1 MATTVGPTPPKAP
14 DLTTSSVGLGIGV
27 NADAANAPAAKA
39 KVTLFGVD
47 ALEAQ
52 KAALEIKSAKAA
64 KISGP
69 DVPGATVLSEFP
81 IQDLGQITTQGRYAQ
96 GFRLDGS
103 SLRLMWLNVRRT
115 QEKDGAAGF
124 EVFFQAQGAT
134 IENFKKRLE
143 QAGATAGS
151 YKFHSADVD
160 ETDKTKSVLKKS
172 GSDWGPSTQSS
183 LKLEQAGKWTV
194 EMVTDKPEAL
204 KGAFRI
210 HVQGNDADATAA
222 LQEVIKKL
230 GLQSLFAPPAP
241 NALERFKLLRF
252 MWQVA
257 PGAADHLRF
266 KELSQLAEALP
277 DAINLAE
284 PDPAKLKLVDEAKL
298 DSPEMKE
305 RGQLA
310 TLLYQKSP
318 QAFLKWA
325 KDAEPLVLS
334 SGGSNSALKSAL
346 STAGIADGSE
356 PMKAALAKEP
366 VLDEVKSLLELGVLA
381 KTNSGA
387 ADALILRDLE
397 TVKLGELHQALTNVG
412 IDPTSDRVKN
422 LRFEEVYP
430 GYFTVIDPALPEEL
444 KAAGARYL
452 YSTSDNAERVWT
464 MLTGGQKAS
473 LTRFQEGLII
483 QGKSSDS
490 DFGTGGA
497 SSVFS
502 RLVTDSIIQKAKKD
516 TSTSSYSDTNFNDW
530 GGSRPFKLI
539 INRRALA
546 RTDWYG
552 YNADRFGRTTDLKAE
567 NHGSAIVKTING
579 SYSRSNE
586 VMFPVGNDPSY
597 VDFVVAPSEEKKKE
611 LVDFLLSKGMTELN
625 GKPVAELVIVR
636 TRFFEHPD
644 DLTLSAAVRDAL
656 MTLGFQAEIE
666 AAKGAAKAAA
676 EAALKEQLP
685 AIASNLVTAGAKGTL
700 LQNGDSSAT
709 NKVSAE
715 AADALKSNAE
725 ALAKLTPASS
735 AGLLQAAALPAA
747 EETLTKT
754 LSEPAL
760 YSTWQLDSSIKSL
773 AENGLSTVL
782 EPVIASVIAAQVA
795 ALTPTANTPDARQE
809 LRKAL
814 ESALK
819 AELEPLIKARVLE
832 KGTEAGRQKVASMVS
847 SNASFGNLKAAK
859 EAARAAAAAAGQAAL
874 DAQVVSE
881 VVSSTAAAITPK
893 ATEGLLSMLKSSGS
907 SWLRSSVQAAYS
919 AKAEEIANQV
929 CTEVVLPHALEGT
942 KASAA
947 EAAAK
952 AMQQFSATYPDK
964 SGDDEKAKVPE
975 TVTATITEL
984 VETATKT
991 LGQNVAGGVASAHL
1005 TPAIQA
1011 IESGPLYAELAAE
1024 MVAARSA
1031 AAAQKAVEDVIA
1043 GAAQKIADDAV
1054 SSVVPKVVEA
1064 LKSPLADTLVPPA
1077 LDRAVASIL
1086 QSQLSSLSYSKI
1098 NPAVNEIMKKLTTP
1112 PSSGT

>member
-1 MATTVGPTPPKAP
+1 MATTVGPTPLKAP
-14 DLTTSSVGLGIGV
+14 DVATPSVGLGSDVVAGLET
-27 NADAANAPAAKA
+27 PAAKA
-39 KVTLFGVD
+39 KVALFGVD

-52 KAALEIKSAKAA
+52 KASLEIKSAKAA

-81 IQDLGQITTQGRYAQ
+81 IQDLGQITTHGRYAQ

-115 QEKDGAAGF
+115 QEKDGTPGF

-134 IENFKKRLE
+134 VESFKKRLE

-160 ETDKTKSVLKKS
+160 ETDPNKAVLKKS
-172 GSDWGPSTQSS
+172 GSDWGPSSQST
-183 LKLEQAGKWTV
+183 LKLEQPGKWTV

-210 HVQGNDADATAA
+210 HLQGNDAEATAA
-222 LQEVIKKL
+222 LQEAIKKL

-266 KELSQLAEALP
+266 KDLPQLAEALP
-277 DAINLAE
+277 EAINLAE
-284 PDPAKLKLVDEAKL
+284 PDPAKLKLIDEATL
-298 DSPEMKE
+298 DAAEMKE

-310 TLLYQKSP
+310 TLLFQKSP

-325 KDAEPLVLS
+325 KDAEPLVLG

-346 STAGIADGSE
+346 SAAGISEGSE
-356 PMKAALAKEP
+356 PMTAALATAP
-366 VLDEVKSLLELGVLA
+366 ALDDVKALLELGVLA
-381 KTNSGA
+381 KTNNGA
-387 ADALILRDLE
+387 AEALILRDLE
-397 TVKLGELHQALTNVG
+397 TVKVSELHKALEKVG
-412 IDPTSDRVKN
+412 IDPNSDRVKN

-430 GYFTVIDPALPEEL
+430 GYFTVIDPALPDEL

-452 YSTSDNAERVWT
+452 YSTSDNPERVWT

-516 TSTSSYSDTNFNDW
+516 TSSSSYSDTNFNDW
-530 GGSRPFKLI
+530 SGSRPYKLI

-546 RTDWYG
+546 RTDWYA

-586 VMFPVGNDPSY
+586 VMFPVGNDPSF
-597 VDFVVAPSEEKKKE
+597 VDFVVAPSEAKKKE
-611 LVDFLLSKGMTELN
+611 LVDFLLSKGLTELN
-625 GKPVAELVIVR
+625 GKPVDELVIVR
-636 TRFFEHPD
+636 TKFFEHPD
-644 DLTLSAAVRDAL
+644 DLTLPAAVRDAL
-656 MTLGFQAEIE
+656 MDLGFKAEIE
-666 AAKGAAKAAA
+666 AAKAAAKTAA

-685 AIASNLVTAGAKGTL
+685 EIAASLVNAGAKAAL
-700 LQNGDSSAT
+700 LQSGDQSAT
-709 NKVSAE
+709 NKVTTE
-715 AADALKSNAE
+715 ATDALKANAA
-725 ALAKLTPASS
+725 ALALLTPASS
-735 AGLLQAAALPAA
+735 LGLQQAAALPAA

-754 LSEPAL
+754 LSQPSL
-760 YSTWQLDSSIKSL
+760 YSTYTLDSAIRS
-773 AENGLSTVL
+773 AVENGLSTTL
-782 EPVIASVIAAQVA
+782 DPVIAAVIAEQSA
-795 ALTPTANTPDARQE
+795 ALTPTANTPDARQAI
-809 LRKAL
+809 RSQL
-814 ESALK
+814 EAALK
-819 AELEPLIKARVLE
+819 AALEPLIKAQVQE
-832 KGTEAGRQKVASMVS
+832 KGPEAGRQKLAGMLS
-847 SNASFGNLKAAK
+847 SNASFSNLNPAK
-859 EAARAAAAAAGQAAL
+859 EAARAAAKEASLAAL
-874 DAQVVSE
+874 DPQVVSS
-881 VVSSTAAAITPK
+881 VVSDTAAAITLK
-893 ATEGLLSMLKSSGS
+893 ATESLTSMLKSSGS
-907 SWLRSSVQAAYS
+907 SWVRSSVQAAYS

-929 CTEVVLPHALEGT
+929 CATVVLPHALEGT
-942 KASAA
+942 KAGAQ

-952 AMQQFSATYPDK
+952 ALQQFSVSYPDK
-964 SGDDEKAKVPE
+964 CGEDEKAKIPE
-975 TVTATITEL
+975 TVSAAITEL

-991 LGQNVAGGVASAHL
+991 LGKSVADGAAGALL
-1005 TPAIQA
+1005 TPALTA
-1011 IESGPLYAELAAE
+1011 IEAGTLYGELAAE
-1024 MVAARSA
+1024 MVAARA
-1031 AAAQKAVEDVIA
+1031 TDAAQKAADGVITNA
-1043 GAAQKIADDAV
+1043 SLKVADDALT
-1054 SSVVPKVVEA
+1054 SVVPKVVEA
-1064 LKSPLADTLVPPA
+1064 LKAPLAEALLPAA
-1077 LDRAVASIL
+1077 LDRVVASL
-1086 QSQLSSLSYSKI
+1086 VQSRLSSLSYSKI
-1098 NPAVNEIMKKLTTP
+1098 NPALDQIMKKLTNPP
-1112 PSSGT
+1112 PSGT